1 MNLKTN
7 IYIILLM
14 ILMVSVTYNTV
25 QYFEPP
31 SMIIVDKGIDPF
43 FKPTTTYNPDNDILY
58 PVCKPGKF
66 DTYTNLEVRQGIKYT
81 ARYGDSPSA
90 LNHDHYS
97 VFCMWE
103 DYESRVMNAS
113 YLFWVVSYAFNI

>member
-1 MNLKTN
+1 ML
-7 IYIILLM
+7 IIL
-14 ILMVSVTYNTV
+14 IASVTYNTV

-31 SMIIVDKGIDPF
+31 VIVIVDKGVDPF

-58 PVCKPGKF
+58 PVRKPGKF
-66 DTYTNLEVRQGIKYT
+66 DTYTNDEVRQGIKYA
-81 ARYGDSPSA
+81 ARYGDNSSA
-90 LNHDHYS
+90 LNHDHPD
-97 VFCMWE
+97 VFYMWK